1 MAVSGTNS
9 LIKVLKTTNHYLLAA
24 IVFFFFSIAAALAVI
39 LFQSNQTVCEL
50 FNSKI
55 ESTGSSI
62 ARELALGEKG
72 VANSLF
78 EKVTTS
84 LEKVSPEV
92 RLALVDGKDE
102 VRGNSCVAG
111 IFTSEISHQLS
122 FSGEN
127 VGFIVGTVKPFKT
140 ERLIT
145 LVLILIL
152 LMASLLNFIKNKLLE
167 NIKSQIVIPIE
178 KLCGQEEISQ
188 ENLPSEVKLISDKL
202 SKLKESIII
211 AETARIELAQA
222 EKISKVAT
230 QVAHDIRSP
239 LEMFKGLKD
248 ELSLL
253 PESSRR
259 RIQLGINRIEEITF
273 NLLKNHKV
281 SSKVYTVHKSEE
293 ILSILE
299 GILTEKSIEF
309 RGCEKILIE
318 ESFNPHS
325 YGLFS
330 LIDRGNLKSIISN
343 LINNSVDA
351 FEGNAGRVSL
361 RLYSKDNQNIIEI
374 LDNGS
379 GISEDLAMNLFTKG
393 FTTKK
398 NGNGLGLYN
407 AKQDIEAAGGTLTF
421 TTDLGKGTT
430 FTITLPK
437 SEAPSTF
444 IDAILTEKYE
454 RIIVLDDDPAFHE
467 VWSKR
472 LEGLESKVEHIY
484 SVKEMFSKYQALH
497 PKILLLSDFELM
509 DNEFDGIDII
519 QKFQHADHS
528 VLVTA
533 RFEEQAIQDR
543 CFENGIKLLPKS
555 LVNYVKVIKS
565 QSEHSSLNLFES
577 AAEKSSF
584 YPKGEEAGI
593 ESKKSPIVLID
604 DDKFV
609 HINWSLICKKI
620 GLDLH
625 VFYSIDDFL
634 KLAHTFDKGTR
645 IYIDSHLGDGI
656 QGEFESEQI
665 FNLGFDNLF
674 LTTGYQK
681 EDINKPSWIK
691 EIYSKGPD
699 CLSEYYA

>member
-1 MAVSGTNS
+1 MSLKQYTS
-9 LIKVLKTTNHYLLAA
+9 LIRLGDILFFKALLAQTILLGVLGLSILFGKIYLDKSVNDQIINNTFRKWESLITESVYIQQ
-24 IVFFFFSIAAALAVI
+24 IVSEKEMPRVDNLRSFQSELKSYGVVADVMIRKCDVSASGIPLYIGKQKLNNCLFIQQDYQYIFRIGLGGFLLVFASVGVSLLVWRKAKKRMDSQFYDPLIAAVTHEVSK
-39 LFQSNQTVCEL
+39 FQ
-50 FNSKI
+50 
-55 ESTGSSI
+55 ES
-62 ARELALGEKG
+62 E
-72 VANSLF
+72 
-78 EKVTTS
+78 
-84 LEKVSPEV
+84 
-92 RLALVDGKDE
+92 
-102 VRGNSCVAG
+102 
-111 IFTSEISHQLS
+111 SE
-122 FSGEN
+122 
-127 VGFIVGTVKPFKT
+127 
-140 ERLIT
+140 R
-145 LVLILIL
+145 
-152 LMASLLNFIKNKLLE
+152 IKNAAVAKM
-167 NIKSQIVIPIE
+167 
-178 KLCGQEEISQ
+178 
-188 ENLPSEVKLISDKL
+188 
-202 SKLKESIII
+202 
-211 AETARIELAQA
+211 
-222 EKISKVAT
+222 AT

-239 LEMFKGLKD
+239 LEVLRSLNEEMETSSD
-248 ELSLL
+248 TTRMRISLS
-253 PESSRR
+253 
-259 RIQLGINRIEEITF
+259 INRIEEISY
-273 NLLKNHKV
+273 NLLQKHKEKIEI
-281 SSKVYTVHKSEE
+281 SRELMSEE
-293 ILSILE
+293 LLGVLLSVMN
-299 GILTEKSIEF
+299 EKQIEF
-309 RGCEKILIE
+309 KKFSGIE
-318 ESFNPHS
+318 LKYNFDPTS
-325 YGLFS
+325 YGMFS
-330 LIDRGNLKSIISN
+330 KIDRVSFKNLISN
-343 LINNSVDA
+343 LINNAVDS
-351 FEGNAGRVSL
+351 FNSPRGKIQSPDKNVINVTDS
-361 RLYSKDNQNIIEI
+361 
-374 LDNGS
+374 GS
-379 GISEDLAMNLFTKG
+379 GIPEHVANRLFIKG

-407 AKQDIEAAGGTLTF
+407 AKQDIEAAGGTLIF

-430 FTITLPK
+430 FTITLPR

-444 IDAILTEKYE
+444 IDAIHTEKYE

-634 KLAHTFDKGTR
+634 KLAHTLDKGTR